1 MALKP
6 RPCNEDRRL
15 VILCASG
22 DDEAWDHLLK
32 EYGCLIY
39 SIVSR
44 YAKRRQDRN
53 ELYIFV
59 IENIWKNNARKLTA
73 WEGRAK
79 FSNYL
84 VSVVSRLCLD
94 YFKGQIYSEEKRYE
108 SLDDV
113 RSAREAEQMECASS
127 LHPVTQRYVI
137 HKECQALMEDV
148 INTLAQEDRALLIL
162 FYWQGMKY
170 REIAAVMRM
179 SMSDIGKRLLRAR
192 EKLRLVLAK
201 RGIKNIA
208 DLLE

>member
-6 RPCNEDRRL
+6 RPSDGDRRL
-15 VILCASG
+15 ITLCASG

-39 SIVSR
+39 NIVSR
-44 YAKRRQDRN
+44 YGKRRQDRN

-59 IENIWKNNARKLTA
+59 IENIWRNNARKLTA

-94 YFKGQIYSEEKRYE
+94 YFKGQVYNEEKRYE

-113 RSAREAEQMECASS
+113 RNARAAEQTECASS
-127 LHPVTQRYVI
+127 LHPGTQHYVI
-137 HKECQALMEDV
+137 HKECQGLIEDV
-148 INTLAQEDRALLIL
+148 MTTLEQEDRAILIL

-170 REIAAVMRM
+170 REIAAVMQM
-179 SMSDIGKRLLRAR
+179 SMSDIGKRLIHAR
-192 EKLRLVLAK
+192 EKLRLSLVK